1 MKREDII
8 EKFKDVTRNDV
19 PVPLANI
26 VQIQKHVKATLEM
39 DRDKLTYFYQIYVED
54 LEKSDIPEEILNEM
68 VKEGWILS
76 ENKNLLTKTF

>member
-68 VKEGWILS
+68 VKEGWILN